1 MTSEPAPDQDQGGQ
15 SIVTEED
22 NLQDG
27 QTPSHCSSQVVIPN
41 IKGMHARA
49 SARFVKCAET
59 FDAVV
64 QVTREG
70 QTVLGTSIM
79 GLMMLAAAQGNEILI
94 ECEGA
99 QAREALDALLA
110 LVKDGFNEDS

>member
-1 MTSEPAPDQDQGGQ
+1 MADGDKP
-15 SIVTEED
+15 
-22 NLQDG
+22 QDG
-27 QTPSHCSSQVVIPN
+27 QSAAHCSGEAVIPN
-41 IKGMHARA
+41 IKGLHARA
-49 SARFVKCAET
+49 SAQFVKCAEK

-79 GLMMLAAAQGNEILI
+79 GLMMLAAAQGNSILI

-110 LVKDGFNEDS
+110 LVKDGFNEDH